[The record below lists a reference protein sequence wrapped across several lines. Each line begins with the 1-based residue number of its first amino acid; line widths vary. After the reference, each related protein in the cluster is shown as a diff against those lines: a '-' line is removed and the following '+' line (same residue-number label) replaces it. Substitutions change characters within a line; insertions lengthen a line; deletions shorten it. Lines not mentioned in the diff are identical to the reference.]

1 MTTRLDLR
9 TSLREHL
16 EDTGSAPLWS
26 DAALNEW
33 LAQAVRAYGVRIPV
47 QVTATTAAVAAG
59 DLAIALPAG
68 VAAEAVM
75 AVRNVAGS
83 TVARC
88 DDRAAGASPVLSLGA
103 AQGWTAW
110 GDVLRL
116 RRPAAGADELGA
128 WSIDAL
134 GGREPIGND
143 LDPQPVVAGDEPVI
157 VALAA
162 TLALARRAVE
172 SGKRGDAS
180 AAREMQALAERA
192 RDEAATL
199 LAARRRRPRAGFLQ
213 VDGAAGG

>member
-33 LAQAVRAYGVRIPV
+33 LAQAVREYGVRIPL

-59 DLAIALPAG
+59 DLMIALPAG
-68 VAAEAVM
+68 VAAEAVV
-75 AVRNVAGS
+75 AVRN
-83 TVARC
+83 
-88 DDRAAGASPVLSLGA
+88 AAGATVPRADDRVAGTAPALRTGG
-103 AQGWTAW
+103 AQGWNVW
-110 GDVLRL
+110 GGTLRF
-116 RRPAAGADELGA
+116 RRPATGADELGA

-134 GGREPIGND
+134 GGRELIGND
-143 LDPQPVVAGDEPVI
+143 LDPQPVAAGDEPVI

-162 TLALARRAVE
+162 TLALARRAAE
-172 SGKRGDAS
+172 NGKRGDAA
-180 AAREMQALAERA
+180 AARAMQALAGRA
-192 RDEAATL
+192 REEAATL